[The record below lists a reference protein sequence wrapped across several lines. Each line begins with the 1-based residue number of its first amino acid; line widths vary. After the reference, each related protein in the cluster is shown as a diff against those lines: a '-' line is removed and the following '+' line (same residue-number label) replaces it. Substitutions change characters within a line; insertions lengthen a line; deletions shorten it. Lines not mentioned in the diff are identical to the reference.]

1 MQETSEIWTGEASR
15 YERTRPA
22 PPAVLLDVLARL
34 IHMPRPAL
42 VVDLGSGTGLS
53 TRLRGE
59 RAERVIGRE
68 AALQH
73 IGSEPIPWYL
83 SYRVRI
89 GVK

>member
-22 PPAVLLDVLARL
+22 
-34 IHMPRPAL
+34 L
-42 VVDLGSGTGLS
+42 VMDLGSGTGLS